1 MEWNQENSRVGGKRL
16 PLDPKIGIP
25 LEPIIGIPLKL
36 MVVLPQEQ
44 TEFPPQELPMKQR
57 EVTGLVD
64 TW

>member
-1 MEWNQENSRVGGKRL
+1 MEWNQEKIRVGGTRL
-16 PLDPKIGIP
+16 PMEPNVGIP

-57 EVTGLVD
+57 EVTGLVAP
-64 TW
+64 W